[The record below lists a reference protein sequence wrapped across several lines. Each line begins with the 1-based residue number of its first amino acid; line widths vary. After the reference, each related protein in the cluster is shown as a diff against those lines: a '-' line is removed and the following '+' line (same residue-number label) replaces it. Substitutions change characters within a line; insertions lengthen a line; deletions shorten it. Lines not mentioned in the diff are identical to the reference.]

1 MREALDACPQ
11 LPLPGIAYVKQ
22 RLAQLREKKR
32 KNNRTR
38 ER

>member
-1 MREALDACPQ
+1 MREIFDAYPQ

-32 KNNRTR
+32 KNSRTR